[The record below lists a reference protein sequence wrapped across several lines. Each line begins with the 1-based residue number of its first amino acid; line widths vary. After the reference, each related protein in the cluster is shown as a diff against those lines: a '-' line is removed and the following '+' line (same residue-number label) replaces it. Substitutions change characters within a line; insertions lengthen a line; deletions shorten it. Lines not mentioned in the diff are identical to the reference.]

1 MLKKIIIS
9 FCFYISINIYGQDLT
24 IFFLKDG
31 SILQGKIVNENQNR
45 IFLKTD
51 QGTIKIIPSDVLGR
65 EDAAK
70 RGDLSYFSDRLDQ
83 LNSNVR
89 YLTGQVNHL
98 KDSLSFSIED
108 LNNLFLNI
116 EAIQNE
122 FEIELLRLQSK
133 TRQHN
138 QNLEYNKDDLIN
150 NRVKIA
156 EHNQK
161 IGGLSDTLRT
171 LNNLVKKMNE
181 KLNANMDKSYLLSGN
196 LVTTKNEIKELYI
209 DQEKSQNQIDMM
221 AGALANNIQEVI
233 RVQGR
238 FSDVENGVKENS
250 TSIKDLNRALIIQKE
265 DLILLVNSNY
275 NSVNEK
281 IVKLNDEIEVLKQK
295 IDSLDQKSEKERN
308 SLLQILNDLKSELK
322 ILNEKVLTYNRQN
335 KLAEEKLLLL
345 DENISAVNKKLVKME
360 SSAKKLSNEIIEI
373 ELKLDANTNAN
384 EQK

>member
-9 FCFYISINIYGQDLT
+9 FCFYISINLYGQDLT

-51 QGTIKIIPSDVLGR
+51 QGTIKINPSDVLGR

-70 RGDLSYFSDRLDQ
+70 QGDLTYFSERLDQ

-171 LNNLVKKMNE
+171 LDNLVKKMNE

-275 NSVNEK
+275 NTVNEK
-281 IVKLNDEIEVLKQK
+281 IIKLNDEIEVLKQK

-308 SLLQILNDLKSELK
+308 SLLQSLNDLKSELE

-360 SSAKKLSNEIIEI
+360 SLSKKLSNQIIEI

>member
-1 MLKKIIIS
+1 MLKKIIIF
-9 FCFYISINIYGQDLT
+9 FCFYISVNIYGQDLT

-65 EDAAK
+65 EDSAGN
-70 RGDLSYFSDRLDQ
+70 GDLTYFSERLDQ

-98 KDSLSFSIED
+98 KDSLNFSLQD
-108 LNNLFLNI
+108 LKNLFLNI

-150 NRVKIA
+150 NRVRIA

-161 IGGLSDTLRT
+161 IGGLSDTLNT

-181 KLNANMDKSYLLSGN
+181 KLNVSMDKSYLFSGN
-196 LVTTKNEIKELYI
+196 LATTKKDIQDIYI
-209 DQEKSQNQIDMM
+209 NQENSQNQIDMM

-250 TSIKDLNRALIIQKE
+250 ISIKDINRALIIQKE
-265 DLILLVNSNY
+265 DLVLLVNSKY
-275 NSVNEK
+275 NVVNEEL
-281 IVKLNDEIEVLKQK
+281 IKLKDDIKEINLD
-295 IDSLDQKSEKERN
+295 INSLDQKSEEER
-308 SLLQILNDLKSELK
+308 SKLLESLNDSKGKLE
-322 ILNEKVLTYNRQN
+322 ILNEKVLSYNRQN

-345 DENISAVNKKLVKME
+345 DENITAINKKLLKME
-360 SSAKKLSNEIIEI
+360 SSVKKMNNEIAEM
-373 ELKLDANTNAN
+373 ELKLDANTDAK
-384 EQK
+384 E

>member
-1 MLKKIIIS
+1 MLKKIIIF
-9 FCFYISINIYGQDLT
+9 FCFCISIYTYGQDLT

-51 QGTIKIIPSDVLGR
+51 QGTIKIIPADVLGR
-65 EDAAK
+65 EDSAGA
-70 RGDLSYFSDRLDQ
+70 GDLTYFSDRLDQ

-98 KDSLSFSIED
+98 KDSLNFSLQD
-108 LNNLFLNI
+108 LNNLFQNI

-138 QNLEYNKDDLIN
+138 QDLEYNKDDLIN
-150 NRVKIA
+150 NRVRIA
-156 EHNQK
+156 EHNQT

-171 LNNLVKKMNE
+171 LNKFVKKMNE
-181 KLNANMDKSYLLSGN
+181 RLNVNMDKSYLFSGN
-196 LVTTKNEIKELYI
+196 LATTKKEIQDIYI
-209 DQEKSQNQIDMM
+209 KQENSQNQIDMM

-250 TSIKDLNRALIIQKE
+250 NSINDLNRALIIQKE
-265 DLILLVNSNY
+265 DLVLLVTSKY
-275 NSVNEK
+275 NVVNEELLTIK
-281 IVKLNDEIEVLKQK
+281 DEINAIK
-295 IDSLDQKSEKERN
+295 IKADSLDQKSEKERN
-308 SLLQILNDLKSELK
+308 SILQSLKDLKGELE

-335 KLAEEKLLLL
+335 KLAEEKYLLL
-345 DENISAVNKKLVKME
+345 DENITAINKKLIKME
-360 SSAKKLSNEIIEI
+360 SSAKKMNNEIAEM
-373 ELKLDANTNAN
+373 ELKLDANTDAK
-384 EQK
+384 E

>member
-65 EDAAK
+65 EDTAK
-70 RGDLSYFSDRLDQ
+70 KGDLTYFSDRLDQ

-138 QNLEYNKDDLIN
+138 KNLEYNKDDLIN

-161 IGGLSDTLRT
+161 IGGLSDTLKT
-171 LNNLVKKMNE
+171 LDNLVKKMNE
-181 KLNANMDKSYLLSGN
+181 KLNTNMDKSYLLSGN
-196 LVTTKNEIKELYI
+196 LVTTKNEIKDLYI

-250 TSIKDLNRALIIQKE
+250 SSIKDLNRALIIQKE
-265 DLILLVNSNY
+265 DLILLVTSNY
-275 NSVNEK
+275 NTTNEK
-281 IVKLNDEIEVLKQK
+281 IIKLNDEIDNFKQK
-295 IDSLDQKSEKERN
+295 IDSLGQKSEKERN
-308 SLLQILNDLKSELK
+308 SLLQSMNDLKSELK

-335 KLAEEKLLLL
+335 KLAEEKLFLL
-345 DENISAVNKKLVKME
+345 DENISAVNKKLIKME
-360 SSAKKLSNEIIEI
+360 SSAKKLSNEITEI
-373 ELKLDANTNAN
+373 ELKLDASTNAN
-384 EQK
+384 AQK

>member
-1 MLKKIIIS
+1 MLKKIIILFW
-9 FCFYISINIYGQDLT
+9 FCYCINIFGQDLT

-65 EDAAK
+65 EDSAGK
-70 RGDLSYFSDRLDQ
+70 GDLTYFSDRLDQ
-83 LNSNVR
+83 LHSNIR

-98 KDSLSFSIED
+98 KDSLNFSLGD
-108 LNNLFLNI
+108 LNNLYLNI

-133 TRQHN
+133 TRQHD
-138 QNLEYNKDDLIN
+138 QNLDYNKDDLIN

-161 IGGLSDTLRT
+161 IDGLSDTLKI
-171 LNNLVKKMNE
+171 LNSLVKKMNQN
-181 KLNANMDKSYLLSGN
+181 LNTNMDKSYLLSGN
-196 LVTTKNEIKELYI
+196 LVTANKEIKDLYI

-238 FSDVENGVKENS
+238 FGDVENNVKENLDA
-250 TSIKDLNRALIIQKE
+250 IKDLNRALIIQKE
-265 DLILLVNSNY
+265 DLVILVNSNF
-275 NSVNEK
+275 NMANN
-281 IVKLNDEIEVLKQK
+281 KLTKLQDEINDIRLK
-295 IDSLDQKSEKERN
+295 IESLDQKSEKERN
-308 SLLQILNDLKSELK
+308 SILNNLNDLKNELN
-322 ILNEKVLTYNRQN
+322 ILNEKVLSYNRQN
-335 KLAEEKLLLL
+335 KLSEEKLILL
-345 DENISAVNKKLVKME
+345 DENIAAVNKKLIKIE
-360 SSAKKLSNEIIEI
+360 SSAKKLSNEIADI
-373 ELKLDANTNAN
+373 ELKLDIDTNASD
-384 EQK
+384 QK

>member
-9 FCFYISINIYGQDLT
+9 FCFYISINLYGQDLT

-51 QGTIKIIPSDVLGR
+51 QGTIKINPSDVLGR

-70 RGDLSYFSDRLDQ
+70 QGDLTYFSERLDQ

-171 LNNLVKKMNE
+171 LDNLVKKMNQ

-275 NSVNEK
+275 NTVNEK
-281 IVKLNDEIEVLKQK
+281 IIKLNDEVEVLKQK

-308 SLLQILNDLKSELK
+308 SLLQSLNDLKSELE

-335 KLAEEKLLLL
+335 KLAEEKILLL

-360 SSAKKLSNEIIEI
+360 SSAKKLSNEITEI

>member
-9 FCFYISINIYGQDLT
+9 LCFYISINIYGQDLT

-51 QGTIKIIPSDVLGR
+51 QGTIKISPSDVLGR
-65 EDAAK
+65 EDTARK
-70 RGDLSYFSDRLDQ
+70 GDLTFFADRLDQ
-83 LNSNVR
+83 LNNNVR

-98 KDSLSFSIED
+98 KDSLSMSLED

-133 TRQHN
+133 TRQQN
-138 QNLEYNKDDLIN
+138 QSLEYNKDDLIN

-161 IGGLSDTLRT
+161 IDGLSDTLRT
-171 LNNLVKKMNE
+171 LDNLVKKMNE
-181 KLNANMDKSYLLSGN
+181 KLNTNIDKSYLLSGN
-196 LVTTKNEIKELYI
+196 LVTTKNEIKDLYI
-209 DQEKSQNQIDMM
+209 GQEKSQNQIDMM

-238 FSDVENGVKENS
+238 FSDVEDGVKENT
-250 TSIKDLNRALIIQKE
+250 TSIKDLNRALIMQKE
-265 DLILLVNSNY
+265 ELVLLINSNY
-275 NSVNEK
+275 NNVND
-281 IVKLNDEIEVLKQK
+281 KLFKLSEEIEVLKLK

-308 SLLQILNDLKSELK
+308 SLLQSLDDLRSELK
-322 ILNEKVLTYNRQN
+322 ILNEKVLSYKREN

-345 DENISAVNKKLVKME
+345 DENISAVNKKLIKME
-360 SSAKKLSNEIIEI
+360 SSAEKLSNKITKIEV
-373 ELKLDANTNAN
+373 KLDASTNAN
-384 EQK
+384 KQK

>member
-70 RGDLSYFSDRLDQ
+70 QGDLTYFSDRLDQ

-171 LNNLVKKMNE
+171 LDNLVKKMNE
-181 KLNANMDKSYLLSGN
+181 KLNTNMDKSYLLSGN
-196 LVTTKNEIKELYI
+196 LVATKNEIKDLYI

-275 NSVNEK
+275 NTVNEK
-281 IVKLNDEIEVLKQK
+281 IVKLNDETEDLKQK
-295 IDSLDQKSEKERN
+295 IDSLDQNSKKERI
-308 SLLQILNDLKSELK
+308 SLLQSLNDLKNELK

-345 DENISAVNKKLVKME
+345 DENISAVNKKLIKME
-360 SSAKKLSNEIIEI
+360 SSAKKLSNEITEI
-373 ELKLDANTNAN
+373 ELKLDASTNSN
-384 EQK
+384 NQN

>member
-70 RGDLSYFSDRLDQ
+70 QGDLTYFSERLDQ

-196 LVTTKNEIKELYI
+196 MVTTKNEIKELYI

-275 NSVNEK
+275 NTVSEK
-281 IVKLNDEIEVLKQK
+281 IIKLNDEVEVLKQK

-308 SLLQILNDLKSELK
+308 SLLQSLNDLKIELE

>member
-9 FCFYISINIYGQDLT
+9 FCFYFSINIYGQELT

-65 EDAAK
+65 EDAARK
-70 RGDLSYFSDRLDQ
+70 GDLTYFSDRLDQ

-171 LNNLVKKMNE
+171 LDNLVKKMNE
-181 KLNANMDKSYLLSGN
+181 KLNTNMDKSYLLSGN
-196 LVTTKNEIKELYI
+196 LVTTKNEIKNLYI

-265 DLILLVNSNY
+265 DLVILVNSNY
-275 NSVNEK
+275 NTVNEK

-308 SLLQILNDLKSELK
+308 SLLQSLNDLKSELE

-345 DENISAVNKKLVKME
+345 DENISAVNKKLIQME
-360 SSAKKLSNEIIEI
+360 SSAKKLSNEITEI

-384 EQK
+384 E

>member
-1 MLKKIIIS
+1 MLKKIIIF
-9 FCFYISINIYGQDLT
+9 FCFYISVNIYGQDLT

-65 EDAAK
+65 EDSASN
-70 RGDLSYFSDRLDQ
+70 GDLTYFSERLDQ

-98 KDSLSFSIED
+98 KDSLNFSLKD
-108 LNNLFLNI
+108 LRDLFLNI

-150 NRVKIA
+150 NRVGIA

-161 IGGLSDTLRT
+161 IGGLSDTLNT

-181 KLNANMDKSYLLSGN
+181 KLNVSMDKSYLFSGN
-196 LVTTKNEIKELYI
+196 LANTKKEIQDIYI
-209 DQEKSQNQIDMM
+209 KQENSQNQIDMM

-238 FSDVENGVKENS
+238 FSNVENGVKENS
-250 TSIKDLNRALIIQKE
+250 TLIKDLNRALIIQKE
-265 DLILLVNSNY
+265 DLALLVKSKY
-275 NSVNEK
+275 NAVNEEL
-281 IVKLNDEIEVLKQK
+281 IKLKDEIKAIKIK
-295 IDSLDQKSEKERN
+295 IDSLDQKSEEERSN
-308 SLLQILNDLKSELK
+308 LLESLNDLKGELE
-322 ILNEKVLTYNRQN
+322 ILNEKVLSYNRQN

-345 DENISAVNKKLVKME
+345 DENIAAINKKLLKME
-360 SSAKKLSNEIIEI
+360 SSAKKMNNEIAEL
-373 ELKLDANTNAN
+373 ELKLDAKTNTKD
-384 EQK
+384 EK

>member
-9 FCFYISINIYGQDLT
+9 FCFYISINVYGQDLT

-138 QNLEYNKDDLIN
+138 QNLEYNKDDLTN

-171 LNNLVKKMNE
+171 LDNLVKKMNE
-181 KLNANMDKSYLLSGN
+181 KLNTNMDKSYLLSGN

-275 NSVNEK
+275 NTVNEK
-281 IVKLNDEIEVLKQK
+281 IIKLNDEIEVLKQK

-308 SLLQILNDLKSELK
+308 SLLQSLNDLKSELE

-360 SSAKKLSNEIIEI
+360 SSAKKLSNKIIEI

>member
-65 EDAAK
+65 EDAARK
-70 RGDLSYFSDRLDQ
+70 GDLTYFSDRLDQ

-89 YLTGQVNHL
+89 YLTGQLNDL

-108 LNNLFLNI
+108 LNDLYLNI

-161 IGGLSDTLRT
+161 IGGISDTLRT
-171 LNNLVKKMNE
+171 LDNLVKKMNE
-181 KLNANMDKSYLLSGN
+181 KLNTNMDKSYLLSGN

-250 TSIKDLNRALIIQKE
+250 TLIKDLNRALIIQKE
-265 DLILLVNSNY
+265 DLILLVNSSY
-275 NSVNEK
+275 NIVNEK
-281 IVKLNDEIEVLKQK
+281 IIKLNDEIEVLKQK

-308 SLLQILNDLKSELK
+308 SLLQSLNDLKSELK

-373 ELKLDANTNAN
+373 ELKLDANTKAN

>member
-1 MLKKIIIS
+1 MLKKIIII
-9 FCFYISINIYGQDLT
+9 FCFYISTNIYGQDLT

-65 EDAAK
+65 EDSAAN
-70 RGDLSYFSDRLDQ
+70 GDLTYFSDRLDQ

-89 YLTGQVNHL
+89 YLTGQVDHF
-98 KDSLSFSIED
+98 KDSLNFSLED

-122 FEIELLRLQSK
+122 FEIELLRLQTK

-138 QNLEYNKDDLIN
+138 QNIEYNKDDLIN

-196 LVTTKNEIKELYI
+196 LVTTKKEISELYL

-233 RVQGR
+233 RVQSR
-238 FSDVENGVKENS
+238 FSDVEDGVKENS
-250 TSIKDLNRALIIQKE
+250 DSIKDLNRALIIQKE
-265 DLILLVNSNY
+265 DLVLLVNSKY
-275 NSVNEK
+275 NTVNDK
-281 IVKLNDEIEVLKQK
+281 IIKLQDGISDIKLK

-308 SLLQILNDLKSELK
+308 SLLQSINDLKSELE
-322 ILNEKVLTYNRQN
+322 ILNEKVLSYNRQN

-345 DENISAVNKKLVKME
+345 DENISAVNKKLIKME
-360 SSAKKLSNEIIEI
+360 SSAKKLSNEIAEIEI
-373 ELKLDANTNAN
+373 KLDANTNASD
-384 EQK
+384 QK

>member
-1 MLKKIIIS
+1 MLKKIIIF

-65 EDAAK
+65 EDSARK
-70 RGDLSYFSDRLDQ
+70 GDLTYFSDRLDQ
-83 LNSNVR
+83 LNNNVR
-89 YLTGQVNHL
+89 YLTGQVTHL
-98 KDSLSFSIED
+98 KDSLSFSLED

-116 EAIQNE
+116 QSIQNE

-133 TRQHN
+133 TREHN

-150 NRVKIA
+150 NRVRIA

-161 IGGLSDTLRT
+161 IGGLSDTLRN
-171 LNNLVKKMNE
+171 LDNLVKKMNE
-181 KLNANMDKSYLLSGN
+181 KVNVNMDKSYLISGN
-196 LVTTKNEIKELYI
+196 LATTKKEIQDIYI
-209 DQEKSQNQIDMM
+209 NQENSQNQIDMM

-250 TSIKDLNRALIIQKE
+250 NSIKDLNRALIIQKE
-265 DLILLVNSNY
+265 DLILLVNSKY
-275 NSVNEK
+275 NIVNEELTNLK
-281 IVKLNDEIEVLKQK
+281 DEINAIK
-295 IDSLDQKSEKERN
+295 IKINSLDLKSEKERN
-308 SLLQILNDLKSELK
+308 SILQSLNDLKGELE
-322 ILNEKVLTYNRQN
+322 IINEKVLSYNRQN

-345 DENISAVNKKLVKME
+345 DDNLSAVNKKLIKME
-360 SSAKKLSNEIIEI
+360 SSAKKMSNEIAEI
-373 ELKLDANTNAN
+373 ESKLDANTITKD
-384 EQK
+384 EK

>member
-9 FCFYISINIYGQDLT
+9 FCFYVSINIYGQDLT

-65 EDAAK
+65 EDTARK
-70 RGDLSYFSDRLDQ
+70 GDLSYFADRLDQ

-98 KDSLSFSIED
+98 KDSLSLSLED

-150 NRVKIA
+150 NRVRIA

-171 LNNLVKKMNE
+171 LDNLVKKMNE
-181 KLNANMDKSYLLSGN
+181 KLNTNMDKSYLLSGN
-196 LVTTKNEIKELYI
+196 LVTAKNEIKDLYI
-209 DQEKSQNQIDMM
+209 HQEKSQNQIDMM

-265 DLILLVNSNY
+265 DLVFLVNSNY
-275 NSVNEK
+275 NTVNEK
-281 IVKLNDEIEVLKQK
+281 IVNLNEEIEALKLK
-295 IDSLDQKSEKERN
+295 IDSIDQKSEKERN
-308 SLLQILNDLKSELK
+308 SLLQSLNDLKSELE
-322 ILNEKVLTYNRQN
+322 ILSEKVLSYNRQN

-345 DENISAVNKKLVKME
+345 DENISAVNKKLIKME
-360 SSAKKLSNEIIEI
+360 SNADKLSNEITKI

-384 EQK
+384 D

>member
-1 MLKKIIIS
+1 MLKKIIIF
-9 FCFYISINIYGQDLT
+9 FCFYISVNIYGQDLT

-65 EDAAK
+65 EDSAGN
-70 RGDLSYFSDRLDQ
+70 GDLTYFSERLDQ

-98 KDSLSFSIED
+98 KDSLNFSLED
-108 LNNLFLNI
+108 LKNLFLNI

-150 NRVKIA
+150 NRVGIA

-161 IGGLSDTLRT
+161 IGGLSDTLNT

-181 KLNANMDKSYLLSGN
+181 KLNVSMDKAYLFSGN
-196 LVTTKNEIKELYI
+196 LATTKKEIQDIYI
-209 DQEKSQNQIDMM
+209 KQENSQNQIDMM

-238 FSDVENGVKENS
+238 FSNVENGVKENS

-265 DLILLVNSNY
+265 DLVLLVNSKY
-275 NSVNEK
+275 NVVNEEL
-281 IVKLNDEIEVLKQK
+281 IKLKDEIKAIKIK
-295 IDSLDQKSEKERN
+295 IDSLDQKSEEERSN
-308 SLLQILNDLKSELK
+308 LLESLNDLKGELE
-322 ILNEKVLTYNRQN
+322 ILNEKVLSYNRQN

-345 DENISAVNKKLVKME
+345 DENITAINKKLLKME
-360 SSAKKLSNEIIEI
+360 SSAKKMNNEIAEM
-373 ELKLDANTNAN
+373 ELKLDANTNTKN
-384 EQK
+384 EK

>member
-1 MLKKIIIS
+1 MLKKIIIF

-65 EDAAK
+65 EDSARK
-70 RGDLSYFSDRLDQ
+70 GDLTYFSDRLDQ
-83 LNSNVR
+83 LNNNVR
-89 YLTGQVNHL
+89 YLTGQVTHL
-98 KDSLSFSIED
+98 KDSLSFSLED

-116 EAIQNE
+116 ESIQNE

-133 TRQHN
+133 TREHN

-150 NRVKIA
+150 NRVRIA

-161 IGGLSDTLRT
+161 IGGLSDTLRN
-171 LNNLVKKMNE
+171 LDNLVKKMNE
-181 KLNANMDKSYLLSGN
+181 KVNVNMDKSYLISGN
-196 LVTTKNEIKELYI
+196 LATTKKEIQDIYI
-209 DQEKSQNQIDMM
+209 NQENSQNQIDMM

-250 TSIKDLNRALIIQKE
+250 NSIKDLNRALIIQKE
-265 DLILLVNSNY
+265 DLILLVNSKY
-275 NSVNEK
+275 NIVNEELTNLK
-281 IVKLNDEIEVLKQK
+281 DEINAIK
-295 IDSLDQKSEKERN
+295 IKINSLDLKSEKERN
-308 SLLQILNDLKSELK
+308 SILQSLNDLKGELE
-322 ILNEKVLTYNRQN
+322 IINEKVLSYNRQN

-345 DENISAVNKKLVKME
+345 DDNLSAVNKKLIKME
-360 SSAKKLSNEIIEI
+360 SSAKKMSNEIAEI
-373 ELKLDANTNAN
+373 ESKLDANTITKD
-384 EQK
+384 EK

>member
-1 MLKKIIIS
+1 MLKKIIIF
-9 FCFYISINIYGQDLT
+9 FCFYVSINIYGQDLT

-65 EDAAK
+65 EDTARK
-70 RGDLSYFSDRLDQ
+70 GDLTYFADRLDQ

-98 KDSLSFSIED
+98 KDSLSLSLED

-150 NRVKIA
+150 NRVSIA

-171 LNNLVKKMNE
+171 LDNLVKKMNE
-181 KLNANMDKSYLLSGN
+181 KLNTNMDKSYLLSGN
-196 LVTTKNEIKELYI
+196 LVTTKNEIKELFI

-265 DLILLVNSNY
+265 DLVFLVNSNY
-275 NSVNEK
+275 NTVNEK
-281 IVKLNDEIEVLKQK
+281 IVNLNEEIEALKLK
-295 IDSLDQKSEKERN
+295 IDSIDQKGEKERK
-308 SLLQILNDLKSELK
+308 SLIQSLNDLKSELE
-322 ILNEKVLTYNRQN
+322 ILSEKVLSYNRQN

-345 DENISAVNKKLVKME
+345 DENISAVNKKLIKME
-360 SSAKKLSNEIIEI
+360 SNADKLSNKITKI
-373 ELKLDANTNAN
+373 ELKLDANTNTN
-384 EQK
+384 D

>member
-9 FCFYISINIYGQDLT
+9 FCFYFSINIYGQDLT

-65 EDAAK
+65 EDAARK
-70 RGDLSYFSDRLDQ
+70 GDLTYFSDRLDQ

-171 LNNLVKKMNE
+171 LDNLVKKMNE
-181 KLNANMDKSYLLSGN
+181 KLNTNMDKSYLLSGN
-196 LVTTKNEIKELYI
+196 LVTTKNEIKDLYI

-275 NSVNEK
+275 NTVNEK

-308 SLLQILNDLKSELK
+308 SLLQSLNDLKSELE

-345 DENISAVNKKLVKME
+345 DENISAVNKKLIKME
-360 SSAKKLSNEIIEI
+360 SSAKKLSNEITEI

-384 EQK
+384 E

>member
-65 EDAAK
+65 EDTARK
-70 RGDLSYFSDRLDQ
+70 GDLTYFSDRLDQ

-171 LNNLVKKMNE
+171 LDNLVKKMNE
-181 KLNANMDKSYLLSGN
+181 KLNTNMDKSYLLSGN

-265 DLILLVNSNY
+265 ELVILVNSNY
-275 NSVNEK
+275 NTVNEK

-308 SLLQILNDLKSELK
+308 SLLQSLNDLKSELE

-345 DENISAVNKKLVKME
+345 DENISAVNKKLIKME
-360 SSAKKLSNEIIEI
+360 SSAKKLSNEITEI

-384 EQK
+384 E

>member
-1 MLKKIIIS
+1 MLKKIIIF

-65 EDAAK
+65 EDSARK
-70 RGDLSYFSDRLDQ
+70 GDLTYFSDRLDQ
-83 LNSNVR
+83 LNNNVR
-89 YLTGQVNHL
+89 YLTGQVTHL
-98 KDSLSFSIED
+98 KDSLSFSLED

-116 EAIQNE
+116 ESIQNE

-133 TRQHN
+133 TREHN

-150 NRVKIA
+150 NRVRIA

-161 IGGLSDTLRT
+161 IGGLSDTLRN
-171 LNNLVKKMNE
+171 LDNLVKKMNE
-181 KLNANMDKSYLLSGN
+181 KVNVNMDKSYLISGN
-196 LVTTKNEIKELYI
+196 MATTKKEIQDIYI
-209 DQEKSQNQIDMM
+209 NQENSQNQIDMM

-238 FSDVENGVKENS
+238 FSDVESGVKENS
-250 TSIKDLNRALIIQKE
+250 NSIKDLNRALIIQKE
-265 DLILLVNSNY
+265 DLILLVNSKY
-275 NSVNEK
+275 NIVNEELTNLKDDINAMK
-281 IVKLNDEIEVLKQK
+281 IK
-295 IDSLDQKSEKERN
+295 IDSLDLKSEKERN
-308 SLLQILNDLKSELK
+308 SILQSLNNLKGELE
-322 ILNEKVLTYNRQN
+322 ILNEKVLSYNRQN

-345 DENISAVNKKLVKME
+345 DDNLSAVNKKLIKME
-360 SSAKKLSNEIIEI
+360 SSAKKMSNEIAEI
-373 ELKLDANTNAN
+373 ESKLDANTITKD
-384 EQK
+384 EK

>member
-65 EDAAK
+65 EDAARK
-70 RGDLSYFSDRLDQ
+70 GDLTYFSDRLDQ

-171 LNNLVKKMNE
+171 LDNLVKKMNE
-181 KLNANMDKSYLLSGN
+181 KLNTNMDKSYLLSGN
-196 LVTTKNEIKELYI
+196 LVTTKNEIKDLYI

-265 DLILLVNSNY
+265 DLVLLVNSNY
-275 NSVNEK
+275 NTVNEK

-308 SLLQILNDLKSELK
+308 SLLQSLNDLKSELE

-345 DENISAVNKKLVKME
+345 DENISAVNKKLIKME
-360 SSAKKLSNEIIEI
+360 SSAKKLSNEITEI

>member
-65 EDAAK
+65 EDTARK
-70 RGDLSYFSDRLDQ
+70 GDLTYFSDRLDQ
-83 LNSNVR
+83 LNSNMR

-171 LNNLVKKMNE
+171 LDNLVKKMNE

-275 NSVNEK
+275 NTVNEK
-281 IVKLNDEIEVLKQK
+281 IIKLNDEIEVLKQK

-308 SLLQILNDLKSELK
+308 SLLQSLNDLKSELE

-345 DENISAVNKKLVKME
+345 DENISAVNKKLIKME
-360 SSAKKLSNEIIEI
+360 SSAKKLSNELTEI

>member
-9 FCFYISINIYGQDLT
+9 FCFYISLNIYGQDLT

-65 EDAAK
+65 EDTARK
-70 RGDLSYFSDRLDQ
+70 GDLTYFADRLDQ

-89 YLTGQVNHL
+89 YLAGQVNHL
-98 KDSLSFSIED
+98 KDSLSLSLED

-150 NRVKIA
+150 NRVRIA

-171 LNNLVKKMNE
+171 LDNLVKKMNE
-181 KLNANMDKSYLLSGN
+181 KLNTNMDKSYLLSGN
-196 LVTTKNEIKELYI
+196 LVTTKNEIKDLYI

-238 FSDVENGVKENS
+238 FSDVENGMKENA
-250 TSIKDLNRALIIQKE
+250 TSIKTLNRALIIQKE
-265 DLILLVNSNY
+265 DLVLLVNSNFTT
-275 NSVNEK
+275 VTDKIIKLNEK
-281 IVKLNDEIEVLKQK
+281 IEVIQLK
-295 IDSLDQKSEKERN
+295 IDSLDQKSKKERN
-308 SLLQILNDLKSELK
+308 SLLQSLNDLKSELE
-322 ILNEKVLTYNRQN
+322 ILNEKVLSYNRQN
-335 KLAEEKLLLL
+335 KLAEEKLILL
-345 DENISAVNKKLVKME
+345 DENVSAVNKKLIQME
-360 SSAKKLSNEIIEI
+360 SSAEKLSNKISKI
-373 ELKLDANTNAN
+373 ELKLDANTNT
-384 EQK
+384 EGQK

>member
-9 FCFYISINIYGQDLT
+9 FCFYFSINIYGQELT

-65 EDAAK
+65 EDSARK
-70 RGDLSYFSDRLDQ
+70 GDLTYFSDRLDQ

-171 LNNLVKKMNE
+171 LDNLVKKMNE
-181 KLNANMDKSYLLSGN
+181 KLNTNMDKSYLLSGN
-196 LVTTKNEIKELYI
+196 LVTTKNEIKNLYI

-265 DLILLVNSNY
+265 ELVMLVNSNY
-275 NSVNEK
+275 NTVNEK

-308 SLLQILNDLKSELK
+308 SLLQSLNDLKSNLE

-345 DENISAVNKKLVKME
+345 DENISAVNKKLIQME
-360 SSAKKLSNEIIEI
+360 SSAKKLSNEIKEI

>member
-9 FCFYISINIYGQDLT
+9 FCFYFSINIYGQELT

-51 QGTIKIIPSDVLGR
+51 QGTIKISPSDVLGR
-65 EDAAK
+65 EDTARK
-70 RGDLSYFSDRLDQ
+70 GDLTYFSDRLDQ

-108 LNNLFLNI
+108 LNDLYLNI

-171 LNNLVKKMNE
+171 LDNLVKKMNE
-181 KLNANMDKSYLLSGN
+181 KLNTSMDNYYLLSGN
-196 LVTTKNEIKELYI
+196 LVTTKNEIKDLYI

-250 TSIKDLNRALIIQKE
+250 TLIKDLSRALIIQKE

-281 IVKLNDEIEVLKQK
+281 IDNVNGELEDLKQK
-295 IDSLDQKSEKERN
+295 INSLDQKSEKERN
-308 SLLQILNDLKSELK
+308 SLLQSLNDLKNELK
-322 ILNEKVLTYNRQN
+322 ILNEKVSTYNRQN

-345 DENISAVNKKLVKME
+345 DENISAVNKKLIKME
-360 SSAKKLSNEIIEI
+360 SSAKKLSNEIT
-373 ELKLDANTNAN
+373 ELESKLDASTKSNNQN
-384 EQK
+384 

>member
-1 MLKKIIIS
+1 MLKKIII
-9 FCFYISINIYGQDLT
+9 FLCFYFSTNIYGQDLT

-65 EDAAK
+65 EDTARK
-70 RGDLSYFSDRLDQ
+70 GDLTYFSDRLDQ

-98 KDSLSFSIED
+98 KDSLSFSIGD

-171 LNNLVKKMNE
+171 LDNLVKKMNE
-181 KLNANMDKSYLLSGN
+181 KLNSNMDKSYLLSGN
-196 LVTTKNEIKELYI
+196 LVTTKNEIKDLYI

-233 RVQGR
+233 QVQGR

-265 DLILLVNSNY
+265 DLVLLVNSNY
-275 NSVNEK
+275 NSVNDK
-281 IVKLNDEIEVLKQK
+281 IVKLNDELEVLKQK
-295 IDSLDQKSEKERN
+295 IDSLDKKSETERDN
-308 SLLQILNDLKSELK
+308 LLQNLNDLKSKLE
-322 ILNEKVLTYNRQN
+322 ILNEKVLSYNRQN

-345 DENISAVNKKLVKME
+345 DENISAVNKKLIKME